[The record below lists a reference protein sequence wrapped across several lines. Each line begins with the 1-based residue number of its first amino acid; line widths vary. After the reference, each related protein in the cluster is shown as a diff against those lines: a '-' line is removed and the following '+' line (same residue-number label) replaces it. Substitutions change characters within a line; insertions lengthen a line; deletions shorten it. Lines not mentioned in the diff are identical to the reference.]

1 VDEHEGSSPS
11 GGGAPFAARR
21 FPRVPGYAWTWL
33 QRSRPVVL
41 EAAER
46 LTGRS
51 PSPGFV
57 DDLRAAFERD
67 PFTRDVVIGVVADV
81 AFSGR
86 VPQRRPPGASWDR
99 GLTWWAA
106 ALAGTTPAEFES
118 RSGAPVASQHR
129 LFDAAAGSTGPSP
142 VGSGS
147 VGVGSAGSAARSD
160 PQGIA
165 EAARRQVGRRPIS
178 PERAALAAALRELIV
193 NAGSDQVP
201 ASAIRQLLAE
211 LEGERPV

>member
-1 VDEHEGSSPS
+1 VDEEQGPPGPEGASFV
-11 GGGAPFAARR
+11 GRR

-33 QRSRPVVL
+33 QRSRPVVQ

-57 DDLRAAFERD
+57 DDLRAAFSRD
-67 PFTRDVVIGVVADV
+67 PFTRDVVIGVVADT
-81 AFSGR
+81 AFGGR

-106 ALAGTTPAEFES
+106 ALAGTTPAEFEA
-118 RSGAPVASQHR
+118 RSGPPVASQHR
-129 LFDAAAGSTGPSP
+129 LFETTGGNGGSGDPQRLAAA
-142 VGSGS
+142 
-147 VGVGSAGSAARSD
+147 AR
-160 PQGIA
+160 
-165 EAARRQVGRRPIS
+165 EHVARRETS
-178 PERAALAAALRELIV
+178 PERAALAAALRQLLD
-193 NAGSDQVP
+193 ASGGDQVP

-211 LEGERPV
+211 LEGERPT